1 MKNMMQPRIPTHR
14 DFLAQC
20 LGMVGGGITATSA
33 VTRTAWAATTDIFG
47 KINPPA
53 GVDKYNAQA
62 GSGGIGLVLFFSN
75 MIRFATVIAGIWV
88 FINFIL
94 AGWTYITSSGD
105 TGAHKK
111 VSEKLTMS
119 VMGIMIIVGA
129 YTIAALIG
137 IIVFDDPTYIISPT
151 LKGIQ

>member
-1 MKNMMQPRIPTHR
+1 MSSLTTRPNL
-14 DFLAQC
+14 LAQF
-20 LGMVGGGITATSA
+20 LGFLTSSTLA
-33 VTRTAWAATTDIFG
+33 FYAFVHQVEAATQTDIFG
-47 KINPPA
+47 KIEAPA

-62 GSGGIGLVLFFSN
+62 GAGGIGLILFFSN

-105 TGAHKK
+105 AGAHKK

-119 VMGIMIIVGA
+119 MMGIMIIVGA

-137 IIVFDDPTYIISPT
+137 LIVFGDAKYILSPT